1 LPPAASQEEGT
12 LATTEYSVV
21 IDARGKQITGIC
33 VISLTE
39 SGNIVGTIVN
49 EFGVRA
55 FDFTF
60 DGKKAKLENVF
71 PPLDKWYIRRILRRD
86 MTFLLSNLRMKNKA
100 EKRKR
105 SITIAEN
112 GEIVMTSRKYNIVYT
127 FKPLNDEQ

>member
-1 LPPAASQEEGT
+1 LPCAASQEECD
-12 LATTEYSVV
+12 ATEYSVV

-33 VISLTE
+33 VISETE

-71 PPLDKWYIRRILRRD
+71 PPLDKWYIRRVLRRD
-86 MTFLLSNLRMKNKA
+86 MTFLLSNLRMKSKV

-112 GEIVMTSRKYNIVYT
+112 GEIVMASRKYNIVYT